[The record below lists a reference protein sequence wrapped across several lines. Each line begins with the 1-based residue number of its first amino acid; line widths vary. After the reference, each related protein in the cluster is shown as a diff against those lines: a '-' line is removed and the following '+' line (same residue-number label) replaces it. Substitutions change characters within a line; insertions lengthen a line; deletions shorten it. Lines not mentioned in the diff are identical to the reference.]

1 MEKNGK
7 ATSKE
12 APKLVG
18 MMATTAATTIVITLA
33 MMFLSSTAGGF
44 ASDGAGGSRKWTWP
58 ILIHVVTVVPAMALG
73 AFVLFRRKGTRSH
86 RLLGGTYCALML
98 VTATA
103 TLFIR
108 NPGHGIGGSGFS
120 AIHVFT
126 LMAFTTVPWAIWSIR
141 RGDVEAHG
149 HAMIG
154 SYIGLCIAGGF
165 ALLPG
170 RLLSVTL
177 LG

>member
-7 ATSKE
+7 AMPKE
-12 APKLVG
+12 APKLVS
-18 MMATTAATTIVITLA
+18 MMATTAAITIVITLA
-33 MMFLSSTAGGF
+33 MTFLSSNAGGF
-44 ASDGAGGSRKWTWP
+44 ASDGSGGSREWTWP
-58 ILIHVVTVVPAMALG
+58 ILIHVATVVPAMVLG
-73 AFVLFRRKGTRSH
+73 GFVLFRRKGTPLH
-86 RLLGGTYCALML
+86 RLLGRTYCVLML

-120 AIHVFT
+120 AIHIFT
-126 LMAFTTVPWAIWSIR
+126 LMTFTTVPWAIWSIR

-170 RLLSVTL
+170 RLLSATL
-177 LG
+177 FG